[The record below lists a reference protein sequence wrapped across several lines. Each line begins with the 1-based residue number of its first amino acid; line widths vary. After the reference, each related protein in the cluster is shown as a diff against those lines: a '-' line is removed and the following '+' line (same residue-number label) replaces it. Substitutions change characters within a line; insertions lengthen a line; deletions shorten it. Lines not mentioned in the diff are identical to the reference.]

1 MMGLSNVNNY
11 MRLKN
16 FLGVSFVFCINIILL
31 VTEGPLP
38 SEQRRSIMQ
47 QILIVLFFRSL
58 LFSVSA
64 LLAFTGLLCQLEA
77 ANCLAELLWSLL
89 PLRTSGLRS
98 VRRRRTVHAYM
109 EMGKAH

>member
-1 MMGLSNVNNY
+1 MLLTNC
-11 MRLKN
+11 
-16 FLGVSFVFCINIILL
+16 LGVSFIFCIIVILL

-38 SEQRRSIMQ
+38 SKQ
-47 QILIVLFFRSL
+47 QTDVNCTFVLRNL
-58 LFSVSA
+58 LFSMSA
-64 LLAFTGLLCQLEA
+64 LLVVTGLLCQLEA
-77 ANCLAELLWSLL
+77 ANCLAELLWSFL